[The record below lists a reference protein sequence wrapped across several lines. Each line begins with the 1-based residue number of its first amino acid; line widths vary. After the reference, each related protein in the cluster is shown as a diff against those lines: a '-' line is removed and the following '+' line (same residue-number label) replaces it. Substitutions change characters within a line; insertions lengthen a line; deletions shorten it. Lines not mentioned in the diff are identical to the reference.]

1 MASYFD
7 LPPQKASAAASI
19 DQLPQDERKQLGR
32 MSSLMSPAVAQILE
46 GLGDEHSDSSSSEGG
61 LSDDEDEDATC
72 IEHTKKHDPTENLRK
87 NKQKHVA
94 AQAPRPSSLS
104 PCRSNSKSS
113 NRASGKSKPSAAR
126 AEKDSPAKA
135 KLKQPT
141 MARFHSLRSILFQ
154 QRIEDKIKTA
164 TEEDCQKEQNA
175 ADRWRS
181 QHEER
186 QMHRPQTPEKDAQQK
201 NGIGSRLKMTMRR
214 MTTRDSGGMEKI
226 REDGAPVEFNDRAST
241 ASSDNEQ
248 EQDQVSRHRQESDNK
263 SIDHADVEDL
273 VRWVSQRDSHSDGEA
288 RKGGV
293 VEVKED
299 SGHESIGDADVDDLV
314 RHVSRNREVIDDKEA
329 KVHSGYS
336 DASTE
341 SDSELQHVS
350 SGEEEDADDLVRWIS
365 HREGPKAGP
374 VRRNLEKHDLDSD
387 VGEHYDSDVP
397 ELGRWFRRHDGTSGE
412 SAPASL
418 VDGNIEEITE
428 EEERGR
434 PRSRESVER
443 VKEKRHMTDDDVDEL
458 VRWVTRKG
466 SNQHDKPT
474 ESETRVKT
482 LQREEEEEKK
492 QELGM
497 TVDQGSLSN
506 VDVEHLVNY
515 ARRTSR
521 ETAMSSPPAPA
532 GVETGDL
539 RALRN
544 DKEQKTS
551 PRDFQPHLSNKREQL
566 AEKKEGQ
573 LGRSLD
579 HGSLSHSDVQ
589 DLIAHVQK
597 SRV

>member
-7 LPPQKASAAASI
+7 LPPQRAATAACV
-19 DQLPQDERKQLGR
+19 DQLPQDQRKQLGR
-32 MSSLMSPAVAQILE
+32 MNSLMSPAVAQILE

-61 LSDDEDEDATC
+61 LSDEEDQDA
-72 IEHTKKHDPTENLRK
+72 IEATKKHAQTENLRK

-104 PCRSNSKSS
+104 PCRSNSKAT
-113 NRASGKSKPSAAR
+113 NRGSTKSKSSPTRTA
-126 AEKDSPAKA
+126 KDSPANA
-135 KLKQPT
+135 KLKQPHMT
-141 MARFHSLRSILFQ
+141 RFHSLRSMLFQ
-154 QRIEDKIKTA
+154 QRIEDRIKTA
-164 TEEDCQKEQNA
+164 TEEDCKKEQNA

-186 QMHRPQTPEKDAQQK
+186 QMHRPNTPEKEAQQK

-226 REDGAPVEFNDRAST
+226 REDGAPVEFNDRSST

-248 EQDQVSRHRQESDNK
+248 EQQKASQNRQDSDNE
-263 SIDHADVEDL
+263 SIDNADVEEL
-273 VRWVSQRDSHSDGEA
+273 VRWVSRRDGASDGEA

-293 VEVKED
+293 VEIKED
-299 SGHESIGDADVDDLV
+299 SGHESLGDSDVDELV
-314 RHVSRNREVIDDKEA
+314 QNSSQNQEVINDKEA
-329 KVHSGYS
+329 RVHSGYS

-341 SDSELQHVS
+341 SDSELQHLS

-418 VDGNIEEITE
+418 VNENINEIVE

-443 VKEKRHMTDDDVDEL
+443 AKEKRHITEDDVDEL
-458 VRWVTRKG
+458 VRWVTRK
-466 SNQHDKPT
+466 SSKQHDQPT
-474 ESETRVKT
+474 ESENRIAT
-482 LQREEEEEKK
+482 LQREEEEKK
-492 QELGM
+492 HELGM
-497 TVDQGSLSN
+497 SVDQGSLSN
-506 VDVEHLVNY
+506 TDVQDLVEH

-521 ETAMSSPPAPA
+521 ETETSSPLAPV

-544 DKEQKTS
+544 DKEQTS
-551 PRDFQPHLSNKREQL
+551 TPRDFQNELNDKRQDLDDKKEEQL
-566 AEKKEGQ
+566 GT
-573 LGRSLD
+573 SLD
-579 HGSLSHSDVQ
+579 DGSLSHSDVQ
-589 DLIAHVQK
+589 DLVAHVRK
-597 SRV
+597 G